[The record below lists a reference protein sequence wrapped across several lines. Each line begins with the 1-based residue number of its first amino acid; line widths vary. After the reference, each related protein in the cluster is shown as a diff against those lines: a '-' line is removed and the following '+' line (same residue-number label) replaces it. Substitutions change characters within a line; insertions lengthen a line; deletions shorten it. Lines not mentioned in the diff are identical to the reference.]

1 MDELFVRKDSKYHI
15 IKEEDLGDTVAAR
28 LCGYENIEDAHLPRL
43 KTLDFIKKLEG
54 YYKESK
60 KERAEKSADGR
71 RNNKRDDNRR
81 DAIEVDDDD
90 DDEGSEDNDEEEDEE
105 EEEEEE
111 EDGIE
116 DESTKEREINLQS
129 DSTDTTTVTTTT
141 EDGGDDSDSDSDNEG
156 RRRRNTV
163 SKKYTRMVRCIRR
176 CGVPSATVN
185 AKALRS
191 SLARLAKS
199 STDRKTE
206 SATTI
211 TEEEEEEKEKEST
224 DNPAN
229 KEKEEAERH
238 EAVEP
243 GDVVLRVTFYNKSSA
258 KSQEFYVLGSQR
270 LVELRDAIDCTVDH
284 LERSNEANAGYEG
297 QSQSASVKFF
307 KSASFLIENVFYNDM
322 RDSSNADYGK
332 PVTVWA
338 EKLRRRLHIKDGPS
352 ESSSSGI
359 LGPYKSEDMSKTR
372 FSDLNIRLG
381 VSYAYLHQADCEHR
395 FVFSEIHLVS
405 KGDDTNRLHY
415 PLVAFKVKSNCKK
428 CDVCRMFPGVLITY
442 DDRYAPQ
449 VPAYWC
455 MECYNR
461 FHFGASGQKSY
472 HYKALPYIYDFT

>member
-1 MDELFVRKDSKYHI
+1 MDELFVKKDSKYHI
-15 IKEEDLGDTVAAR
+15 IKEEDLGDTAAAR

-60 KERAEKSADGR
+60 KERAEKSAGGR
-71 RNNKRDDNRR
+71 RNNSRNDDSGTGINEE
-81 DAIEVDDDD
+81 DNDEDE
-90 DDEGSEDNDEEEDEE
+90 EGSEDNDDDDEEEDEDE
-105 EEEEEE
+105 RE
-111 EDGIE
+111 E
-116 DESTKEREINLQS
+116 DESTKEREGSSQS
-129 DSTDTTTVTTTT
+129 GSAGATAVCDD
-141 EDGGDDSDSDSDNEG
+141 DDSDTDKEG

-163 SKKYTRMVRCIRR
+163 SKKYTRMVTCIRR

-185 AKALRS
+185 AKTLRS
-191 SLARLAKS
+191 SLAGLAKAPAG
-199 STDRKTE
+199 RPTE
-206 SATTI
+206 SAAPTTGEDTDSPTSKGKDETEADR
-211 TEEEEEEKEKEST
+211 TEEEG
-224 DNPAN
+224 
-229 KEKEEAERH
+229 ERY
-238 EAVEP
+238 EGVEP

-297 QSQSASVKFF
+297 HSQSQGQSQGASVKFF

-332 PVTVWA
+332 PVAAWA
-338 EKLRRRLHIKDGPS
+338 EKLRRRLHIKDSPS
-352 ESSSSGI
+352 EGSSNSI
-359 LGPYKSEDMSKTR
+359 LGPYRSEDMSKTK

-461 FHFGASGQKSY
+461 FHFGVSGQKSY